1 MSRQLLSHM
10 ISLSKK
16 KKNISVAD
24 FKLNV
29 IKEETTNP
37 KTNSDNGGTRRGM
50 SHSK

>member
-1 MSRQLLSHM
+1 MSKQLLSHM

-16 KKNISVAD
+16 TITAAD

-29 IKEETTNP
+29 IKKETTNP